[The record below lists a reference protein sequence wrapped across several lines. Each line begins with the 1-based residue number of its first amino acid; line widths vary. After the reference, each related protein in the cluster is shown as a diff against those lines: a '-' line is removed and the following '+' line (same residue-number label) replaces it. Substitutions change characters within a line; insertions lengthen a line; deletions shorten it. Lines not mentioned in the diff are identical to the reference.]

1 MGLLENATKP
11 TNADYNLHD
20 VYLKAK
26 QSHAQG
32 GYLEQRYAAPHQ
44 LAFTLL
50 VSEQIPLQTVHI
62 STHLIVY
69 TSYLNTLHYAQ
80 FRQCTVNVACPPYH
94 LLSTGCSGS

>member
-1 MGLLENATKP
+1 MGLLENATKL

-26 QSHAQG
+26 QSHAKAG
-32 GYLEQRYAAPHQ
+32 FLEKRYAVPHQ
-44 LAFTLL
+44 FACTLF

-69 TSYLNTLHYAQ
+69 YSYLDTLH
-80 FRQCTVNVACPPYH
+80 
-94 LLSTGCSGS
+94 